1 VADVNANINIDI
13 NSSGAIADLRKLQ
26 SQIGAFN
33 QSVITSNSAAAA
45 AQRQLN
51 SQLINQVSA
60 IKGFSSSIVTV
71 QSDLSRLGTAIDKNR
86 LSLTEYFRY
95 AGGAS
100 KTFGKMF
107 TKEHNDVMALAEDRV
122 KRLNTQYVALGESQN
137 GMTRALATRPMQ
149 LNNADLA
156 ISTQRQQLFN
166 KLLRDGSTSML
177 NWGKNTQWAGRQLM
191 VGFSV
196 PVTMFGVVA
205 GKVFM
210 DLEKQI
216 INFRRVYGDLGTTV
230 EESEAMVAQVQT
242 LGKEYTKYGIAV
254 SETIGLAAKA
264 AAAGAQGVDLIAAT
278 EQATR
283 LATLGQVE
291 QNQALTATIA
301 LQSAFEIGAKDLAS
315 TIDFLNAVENQT
327 VVSLDD
333 ITIAIPK
340 VAPVIRG
347 LGGDVKDL
355 SIFLAAMREGG
366 VNAAEGANALKSG
379 LASMI
384 NPTKAASEV
393 LKGAGINMKG
403 LIEENKGDL
412 LGLVQ
417 DFGAALQ
424 NLDKFSRQQ
433 VLAKVFGKYQ
443 FARMGA
449 LFENINKDG
458 SQAQRVLD
466 LAGASMEDLAKLSE
480 KELGSIENAVSVK
493 FIGAIERL
501 KLAIAPVGKKFM
513 EIATPIIDFTT
524 KIAEK
529 FSELPDGIK
538 TFIVA
543 GTAIGAILI
552 PSVIMLIGLMANF
565 LGNMLKVGTAF
576 RGLIARIRGGG
587 DAFNYYEQQELDAM
601 AAAASLDGKV
611 TTLTASL
618 NVQRTA
624 VNKLATAY
632 ANMAAA
638 ANNATRNLP
647 QGFRPPVVGRAGV
660 RPRKMATGG
669 FVAGKGSKD
678 TEPALLT
685 PGEFVVNKKAA
696 KENAITLIAMNEGKI
711 KGYQDGGVVGGGNLP
726 YYGEYGIRLQDAS
739 ENQGHNAGKVSM
751 EEFLA
756 PFAVRVGE
764 GRGIVPGQKSS
775 NRGDFKKI
783 ADEMSGFAQEFVDKV
798 NGHFDTTFKDISDS
812 DERFAASWKQAGKD
826 VEQTIEKFP
835 SEVDKI
841 IARRTVSL
849 QEDVYNTVPTGI
861 RTKEGKQAPT
871 DTIPNNAR
879 KQAYLSS
886 AGLPRSYTTAGYR
899 TSTSGVYEYLTGSP
913 IDPKKTQYGHALTEG
928 SKKYVSP
935 SEIMSNPNSSAAAR
949 GAATMAEGAVE
960 RKQQSSSPS
969 KKGQVLGQDFANGY
983 AIGIQKQSSR
993 VTGAAAGM
1001 AMAAINATRT
1011 QQSKPVPA
1019 GPAGPGGLPVA
1030 TGFIPPMG
1038 NGPSSPIGGGGGG
1051 GDEEGKRGKGLS
1063 GVATK
1068 LGAVSIAATMAAG
1081 AFASMGGPVGEVASK
1096 IFPLLGFLDLITI
1109 PLMFIGGGGGAAAGG
1124 GLAAFGSAA
1133 AGALGPIA
1141 LVVAGLAALIAS
1153 FKITYDR
1160 FEPLREAVSE
1170 FVDTLKAI
1178 VGAIIG
1184 EVVAAFKQMFGI
1196 TDKVGASFGG
1206 FGDILQNIANFLGP
1220 VFTAIV
1226 KVLTLQIQYMGN
1238 VIKIIIKFFQILFNV
1253 VKMLATIIVKS
1264 LVKGFQLLIG
1274 AVGWVID
1281 KIGPLKKGFQ
1291 LFGKAVGD
1299 TFSKIPD
1306 IVKNAF
1312 SAVTGWI
1319 ETAVNG
1325 VIAAINFLI
1334 EKYNSLPE
1342 WMRGDKIDVIADITL
1357 KYNVVGSIP
1366 SAESLGNAYGNDYQ
1380 AGKDTKPGK
1389 YKPEGDD
1396 TIEEDTSGSKEKS
1409 WLEQQNADIAA
1420 NTKLYLD
1427 GQKIAEKYSVARTG
1441 FDGIF
1446 ARLRGVGVS
1455 QQILDALGTGEE
1467 GLKNAKELLGK
1478 NKKGL
1483 QQFIKN
1489 FGNAN
1494 VLGPAVE
1501 EARRKIA
1508 DNASKKK
1515 AGGLIDASIFG
1526 FTKEQKDALLG
1537 DQNVIAAINEAAS
1550 QGKAPLSE
1558 YLSMLK
1564 QMADAADPIDLFQQ
1578 KIDELSLA
1586 QRLQTRPLEK
1596 QIDIYQEQ
1604 IDKVNEEINAIQ
1616 ELNSNDQD
1624 RIAILDRQK
1633 EMIQRQIDALER
1645 QNELDQRRIES
1656 LNREDALRQRTSD
1669 ALSHELEQMSKREA
1683 EIKTAYDNR
1692 AKSLEDISK
1701 INQHLINQQKQ
1712 QLGLAQA
1719 FSQGDVYAAAQ
1730 AAQEM
1735 QASQADYASEQMRA
1749 GMQQA
1754 SENAI
1759 AGLTTSG
1766 GLNRTQAERQIADIK
1781 EQSYQTSLLVR
1792 DIEDAIYERNQ
1803 QMIPLKDQQLS
1814 IDTQIRDINDTIYVR
1829 EQEIKSIQDQ
1839 RIKPLTEALKIQQD
1853 IKKTIDD
1860 TFKRQI
1866 DELSLKKDLADLTS
1880 EEADRVYDLAKQWKV
1895 VGDMIAIANRNAE
1908 EKLSKLGDMPER
1920 TKKQN
1925 DKSWSDTMEKWNK
1938 EKAKIEAERVADI
1951 NAVATPYKGGLMR
1964 YAAGSIVGSGGRDSI
1979 PALLTPGEF
1988 VVRKAM
1994 VDKYGPS
2001 MLSKINQGS
2010 FAMPR
2015 FSMGQSGT
2023 AEVGP
2028 RNNSANINAPV
2039 YNTYSINVP
2048 VNNSGASAD
2057 EIANVVMTKIRS
2069 IDNSSVRRING
2080 Y

>member
-1 VADVNANINIDI
+1 MADVNANINIDI

-26 SQIGAFN
+26 SQIGEFN
-33 QSVITSNSAAAA
+33 QSVITSNTAAAA

-137 GMTRALATRPMQ
+137 GMTRALATRPLQ

-191 VGFSV
+191 VGFTV
-196 PVTMFGVVA
+196 PVTMFGTIA

-254 SETIGLAAKA
+254 SDTIGLAAKA
-264 AAAGAQGVDLIAAT
+264 AAAGAQGADLIAAT

-283 LATLGQVE
+283 LATLGQVD

-403 LIEENKGDL
+403 LIQENKGDL

-449 LFENINKDG
+449 LFENINKDA
-458 SQAQRVLD
+458 SQAQRVID
-466 LAGASMEDLAKLSE
+466 LAGESMEDLAKLSE

-493 FIGAIERL
+493 FIGAVEKL

-513 EIATPIIDFTT
+513 EIATPIIEFTT

-529 FSELPDGIK
+529 FSELPEGMK
-538 TFIVA
+538 TFIIA

-552 PSVIMLIGLMANF
+552 PSIIMLIGLMANF

-576 RGLIARIRGGG
+576 RGFLARIRGGG

-601 AAAASLDGKV
+601 AASASLDAKV
-611 TTLTASL
+611 TKLTTDINL
-618 NVQRTA
+618 QRTA

-632 ANMAAA
+632 GNMATAA
-638 ANNATRNLP
+638 RNATTMLP
-647 QGFRPPVVGRAGV
+647 QGFR
-660 RPRKMATGG
+660 RPSSPRRMAQGG
-669 FVAGKGSKD
+669 TVPGSGNGDTVA
-678 TEPALLT
+678 AMLT

-696 KENAITLIAMNEGKI
+696 KENSATLQAMNSGRL
-711 KGYQDGGVVGGGNLP
+711 KGYEDGGLVEDRNVNVYPDIALRTQRAGENSAQKAGQVVPEDIL
-726 YYGEYGIRLQDAS
+726 S
-739 ENQGHNAGKVSM
+739 V
-751 EEFLA
+751 LA
-756 PFAVRVGE
+756 LRVGE
-764 GRGIVPGQKSS
+764 ARGMKPTQSQVKAGKFDEVAKSL
-775 NRGDFKKI
+775 
-783 ADEMSGFAQEFVDKV
+783 EGFASDFVTKLKK
-798 NGHFDTTFKDISDS
+798 GFDETYADIQDT
-812 DERFAASWKQAGKD
+812 DERFATAWKNAGRE
-826 VEQTIEKFP
+826 VEADISNFPEQQRKVMRQYVGLDEDFYGTI
-835 SEVDKI
+835 
-841 IARRTVSL
+841 
-849 QEDVYNTVPTGI
+849 PTGP
-861 RTKEGKQAPT
+861 REKGGSDLSRGRRGAFKRGKEGFVRSFAAIRQPAFAMRERLTGESSKGLNMGHVFKPKQVPLGELANDPYASFAPRAA
-871 DTIPNNAR
+871 IASVQNSIN
-879 KQAYLSS
+879 
-886 AGLPRSYTTAGYR
+886 GVTAGA
-899 TSTSGVYEYLTGSP
+899 E
-913 IDPKKTQYGHALTEG
+913 
-928 SKKYVSP
+928 
-935 SEIMSNPNSSAAAR
+935 AAVGRA
-949 GAATMAEGAVE
+949 
-960 RKQQSSSPS
+960 QQSNSPS
-969 KKGQVLGQDFANGY
+969 KKGQALGESLANGY
-983 AIGIQKQSSR
+983 AIGIEKQSAK
-993 VTGAAAGM
+993 VKGAAAGM
-1001 AMAAINATRT
+1001 AMAAMNATRT
-1011 QQSKPVPA
+1011 QQQSRPIIDPSTM
-1019 GPAGPGGLPVA
+1019 PVA

-1038 NGPSSPIGGGGGG
+1038 GGPSSPIGGRGGGG
-1051 GDEEGKRGKGLS
+1051 GDEEGKKGKGLS

-1068 LGAVSIAATMAAG
+1068 LSAVSIAATMAAG
-1081 AFASMGGPVGEVASK
+1081 AFASMGGPVGEVANN

-1124 GLAAFGSAA
+1124 GLAAFGAAA
-1133 AGALGPIA
+1133 AGALGPIT
-1141 LVVAGLAALIAS
+1141 LIVAGLAALIAS

-1160 FEPLREAVSE
+1160 FEPLREAVSQ
-1170 FVDTLKAI
+1170 FVDTLKAV
-1178 VGAIIG
+1178 VGAIVG
-1184 EVVAAFKQMFGI
+1184 EVVGAFKQMFGI
-1196 TDKVGASFGG
+1196 TDKAGSAFGG

-1220 VFTAIV
+1220 VFTAVV
-1226 KVLTLQIQYMGN
+1226 KVATFQIQYLGN
-1238 VIKIIIKFFQILFNV
+1238 VIKIIIKYFQIVFNIF
-1253 VKMLATIIVKS
+1253 KMAATIIVKS
-1264 LVKGFQLLIG
+1264 LIKGFQLLAG
-1274 AVGWVID
+1274 AFGWIID
-1281 KIGPLKKGFQ
+1281 KLGPLGAGFK
-1291 LFGKAVGD
+1291 LFGKMVGD
-1299 TFSKIPD
+1299 TFSKIPEL
-1306 IVKNAF
+1306 VKNAF
-1312 SAVTGWI
+1312 STVTGWI

-1325 VIAAINFLI
+1325 AIAAVNFLI

-1389 YKPEGDD
+1389 YNPEGTDTVDD
-1396 TIEEDTSGSKEKS
+1396 TSSGSKEKS

-1427 GQKIAEKYSVARTG
+1427 GQKIAQKYSVARTG

-1446 ARLRGVGVS
+1446 ARLRGMGVS

-1467 GLKNAKELLGK
+1467 GVKNAKELLKK
-1478 NKKGL
+1478 NKSGII
-1483 QQFIKN
+1483 QFVKD

-1494 VLGPAVE
+1494 ILGPAVE
-1501 EARRKIA
+1501 EARKKIA
-1508 DNASKKK
+1508 ENADKKK

-1537 DQNVIAAINEAAS
+1537 DQNVIAAINQAAL
-1550 QGKAPLSE
+1550 QGKGPLNE
-1558 YLSMLK
+1558 YLGMLK
-1564 QMADAADPIDLFQQ
+1564 ATADAADPVDLFQQ
-1578 KIDELSLA
+1578 KVDDLSLA
-1586 QRLQTRPLEK
+1586 QRLQTKPLED
-1596 QIDIYQEQ
+1596 QIDAYQKQ

-1616 ELNSNDQD
+1616 ELNSADQD
-1624 RIAILDRQK
+1624 RISTLDRQK

-1669 ALSHELEQMSKREA
+1669 AISHELDQMSKREN
-1683 EIKTAYDNR
+1683 EIKSTYDNR
-1692 AKSLEDISK
+1692 IKALEDISK
-1701 INQHLINQQKQ
+1701 INQHLIDQQKQ

-1730 AAQEM
+1730 AAQEI
-1735 QASQADYASEQMRA
+1735 QASQANYASDQMKA

-1766 GLNRTQAERQIADIK
+1766 GLTRTQAEQQIADIK

-1792 DIEDAIYERNQ
+1792 DIEDVIYERNQ
-1803 QMIPLKDQQLS
+1803 QIIPLKDQQLN
-1814 IDTQIRDINDTIYVR
+1814 IDMQIRDINDIIYGR

-1839 RIKPLTEALKIQQD
+1839 KLDPLNKALKAQQD
-1853 IKKTIDD
+1853 IKKSIDD
-1860 TFKRQI
+1860 TFKAQI
-1866 DELSLKKDLADLTS
+1866 DDLNLRKDLAELTTD
-1880 EEADRVYDLAKQWKV
+1880 EADRVYNLAQQWKA
-1895 VGDMIAIANRNAE
+1895 VGDQIAAANKAAE
-1908 EKLSKLGDMPER
+1908 EKLTKLGDMPQ
-1920 TKKQN
+1920 QN
-1925 DKSWSDTMEKWNK
+1925 KYKNADAWQTAVTKWNK
-1938 EKAKIEAERVADI
+1938 AKAEVEASRVASVQ
-1951 NAVATPYKGGLMR
+1951 AVATPYKGGLMK
-1964 YAAGSIVGSGGRDSI
+1964 YATGSIVGSGGRDSI

-1988 VVRKAM
+1988 VVRKSM

-2001 MLSKINQGS
+2001 MLSKINQGAFS
-2010 FAMPR
+2010 MPR
-2015 FSMGQSGT
+2015 YNVGGKMGAVNARGGAGST
-2023 AEVGP
+2023 
-2028 RNNSANINAPV
+2028 APV
-2039 YNTYSINVP
+2039 YNTYSVNVP
-2048 VNNSGASAD
+2048 VNNPGASAD